1 MKKLIFSIIF
11 FMGLAEVASA
21 LELGKYGT
29 FSFQKVNDNV
39 YVMHGPV
46 TEPNVENEGFMNNP
60 TIIEGEKGLIVVDP
74 GGNYNVGKKILAE
87 IEKVSKK
94 PILATIN
101 THKHGDHWF
110 ANKALLEK
118 YPKLKIYAHEQM
130 IKEVKGGEARKW
142 YNILDR
148 LTKNLKGTDNEF
160 PYPNI
165 ALHDGDKIEVDG
177 QKFTVFHPQRTHT
190 DTDLVIIHENSKT
203 LFLGDNVMKGRFGAF
218 DASSSVFGNIE
229 LLEKLK
235 KETDYKLYIP
245 GHGISGKKDETI
257 DPYLTYLK
265 TVAKWA
271 KKAYDDDLEAYEVKP
286 QALKE
291 LTAYEKWDGFEY
303 ALGRHMMKAYDEV
316 AMMDEDEE

>member
-1 MKKLIFSIIF
+1 MKKVILSLFV
-11 FMGLAEVASA
+11 LLLTAEILKAM
-21 LELGKYGT
+21 ELGKYG
-29 FSFQKVNDNV
+29 SFKFEKAHANL
-39 YVMHGPV
+39 YIMHGPV
-46 TEPNVENEGFMNNP
+46 VEPNKENEGFMNNP
-60 TIIEGEKGLIVVDP
+60 AIIEGKTGLIIVDP

-130 IKEVKGGEARKW
+130 IKEVKAGEAEKW
-142 YNILDR
+142 YTILDR
-148 LTKNLKGTDNEF
+148 LTKNLKGTNKEF

-165 ALHDGDKIEVDG
+165 ALKDVQNIEIDGE
-177 QKFTVFHPQRTHT
+177 KFTVYHPRRAHT
-190 DTDLVIIHENSKT
+190 DTDLMILHENSKT
-203 LFLGDNVMKGRFGAF
+203 FFLGDNVMKGRLGAF
-218 DASSSVFGNIE
+218 DASSSIYGNIKTLE
-229 LLEKLK
+229 NLLEK
-235 KETDYKLYIP
+235 TNYTFYVP
-245 GHGISGKKDETI
+245 GHGQSGKKEETI
-257 DPYLTYLK
+257 TPYLTYLK
-265 TVAKWA
+265 TVAKWS

-291 LTAYEKWDGFEY
+291 LKDYEKWDGFEY

-316 AMMDEDEE
+316 AMADEE